1 MSFRPS
7 QRKIPWAQFL
17 VGLHG
22 LGLDFWAL
30 FSRFWISLSIRKSTL
45 YCVIPKVGINKT
57 KSLLDAIY
65 IFFQIFWCLESSR
78 CSRQPLLCHCHYH
91 HMMYPIRHMMNP
103 PIHHMMDRVHHMM
116 YGVHHLMDLHCFI
129 YCLESSRC
137 SRQPLSTLVYLGLPW
152 FVDLLS
158 YTHSRDAIAYK
169 II

>member
-17 VGLHG
+17 VGLPG

-65 IFFQIFWCLESSR
+65 IFFQIFWKSQDVEVCLSLPWSTFVYVG
-78 CSRQPLLCHCHYH
+78 SPL
-91 HMMYPIRHMMNP
+91 
-103 PIHHMMDRVHHMM
+103 
-116 YGVHHLMDLHCFI
+116 F
-129 YCLESSRC
+129 
-137 SRQPLSTLVYLGLPW
+137 TLVYLFSPW
-152 FVDLLS
+152 FTLCIREYQDSDFFPDQLQTFIERCIGPQRFQMWKNFS
-158 YTHSRDAIAYK
+158 K
-169 II
+169 ISIPFRQV